1 MQLRKLKNISF
12 FSRFYLLGLLFLLNA
27 CADLKKA
34 VIHDYPKQMS
44 FVYDNK
50 VVIKDA
56 NNNIE
61 ALALANEL
69 SNYWDDSIK
78 AKQVRQFGVFNTIL
92 QPLRYQED
100 KLEPS
105 SQFMKNYLATKGYNQ
120 PILTPIVKVDTV
132 KEEWRARITMEIRLN
147 KKTLIDSVVYELNDS
162 LLQFIANKNTA
173 FAYVKK
179 GMVYSNESINNELDR
194 LVELFRANG
203 YYYFTKEKIFTEVD
217 TLNQQLMELNLDPLD
232 QINQV
237 LVAQKIEKEQPLWKL
252 SFQLRNNNNS
262 NSNEFKQYP
271 TGQQIFYTDL
281 KLSDNPDTVLAKG
294 LTYQAS
300 YKNIIQHYTKYKFKS
315 PLFEEQSII
324 KKGDLFNEN
333 LYYQTL
339 NNFSN
344 LGAWQ
349 QVDARTTIQ
358 NDSIYLH
365 YFLTPSLRHS
375 FNFDIEGSKNNS
387 QLVAGNLLGLSTS
400 VTFRD
405 RNVQKKSISSISNAR
420 AGIELNV
427 NNGNDNLTQ
436 TLLFNLGH
444 TYSFPNLIIP
454 FVPKRSTYTNQTRTT
469 FSLNGA
475 YIDRLNYY
483 KLKSFTTNWGYEL
496 KKNKNGAEN
505 IWTYK
510 PINVELYNL
519 NKFAKLD
526 SLLILN
532 PFLRSSFNEGNVIS
546 QTFNYLSTGTS
557 LKNPN
562 QNNYLR
568 IGIEEAGGLTGLLKG
583 ASSSIYRYIKAEVE
597 LRKLYKYQYTELAW
611 RFMGGW
617 GNNYSNDP
625 VLKGQLPFFKQFTA
639 GGPYSMRAWGL
650 RQLGLG
656 SSQFYDT
663 SLKSQSFD
671 RFGDF
676 QLEANL
682 EYRFPLFQWG
692 SYKIGSA
699 VYTDIGNIWNIRGT
713 ELDPAAGFKLDKL
726 YKDIAVAV
734 GTGLRMDFNYFIIRI
749 DYALKMKD
757 PTRLQNDG
765 WLDIRNLKWAEVKP
779 NGVKVNNYALQFGIG
794 LPF

>member
-12 FSRFYLLGLLFLLNA
+12 LSRFYLLGLLFLLNA

-34 VIHDYPKQMS
+34 VIHDYPKQIS

-92 QPLRYQED
+92 QPLRYQEN

-132 KEEWRARITMEIRLN
+132 KDEWRARITMEIRLN

-179 GMVYSNESINNELDR
+179 GMAYSNESVNNELDR

-252 SFQLRNNNNS
+252 SFQLRNNNS
-262 NSNEFKQYP
+262 NSNEFKQYT

-400 VTFRD
+400 ITFRD

-505 IWTYK
+505 TSTYK

-568 IGIEEAGGLTGLLKG
+568 IGIEEAGGLTGLFKG
-583 ASSSIYRYIKAEVE
+583 ASSRIYRYIKAEIE

-656 SSQFYDT
+656 SSQFYNT

-699 VYTDIGNIWNIRGT
+699 VFTDIGNIWNIRGT

>member
-427 NNGNDNLTQ
+427 NNGSDNLTQ

-454 FVPKRSTYTNQTRTT
+454 FVTKRSTYANQTRTT

-546 QTFNYLSTGTS
+546 QTFNYLSTETS

>member
-12 FSRFYLLGLLFLLNA
+12 LSRFYLLGLLFLLNA

-34 VIHDYPKQMS
+34 VIHDYPKQIS

-92 QPLRYQED
+92 QPLRYQEN

-132 KEEWRARITMEIRLN
+132 KDEWRARITMEIRLN

-179 GMVYSNESINNELDR
+179 GMVYSNESVNNELDR

-252 SFQLRNNNNS
+252 SFQLRNNNS
-262 NSNEFKQYP
+262 NSNEFKQYT

-400 VTFRD
+400 ITFRD

-505 IWTYK
+505 TSTYK

-568 IGIEEAGGLTGLLKG
+568 IGIEEAGGLTGLFKG
-583 ASSSIYRYIKAEVE
+583 ASSRIYRYIKAEIE

-656 SSQFYDT
+656 SSQFYNT

-699 VYTDIGNIWNIRGT
+699 VFTDIGNIWNIRGT

>member
-12 FSRFYLLGLLFLLNA
+12 LSRFYLLGLLFLLNA

-34 VIHDYPKQMS
+34 VIHDYPKQIS

-132 KEEWRARITMEIRLN
+132 KDEWRARITMEIRLN
-147 KKTLIDSVVYELNDS
+147 KKTLIDSVVYELNDN
-162 LLQFIANKNTA
+162 LLQSIANKNTA

-400 VTFRD
+400 ITFRD

-505 IWTYK
+505 TWTYK

-568 IGIEEAGGLTGLLKG
+568 IGIEEAGGLTGLFNG

-625 VLKGQLPFFKQFTA
+625 ILKGQLPFFKQFTA

-765 WLDIRNLKWAEVKP
+765 WLDIQNLKWAEVKP

>member
-12 FSRFYLLGLLFLLNA
+12 LSRFYLLGLLFLLNA

-34 VIHDYPKQMS
+34 VIHDYPKQIS

-56 NNNIE
+56 DNNIE

-78 AKQVRQFGVFNTIL
+78 AKQVRQFGVFNTLL

-105 SQFMKNYLATKGYNQ
+105 SQFMKNYLATKGYNH
-120 PILTPIVKVDTV
+120 PELRPIVKVDTV
-132 KEEWRARITMEIRLN
+132 NNEWRARLTMEIILN
-147 KKTLIDSVVYELNDS
+147 KKTLFDSVVYELSDT
-162 LLQFIANKNTA
+162 LLQSIAKNNTA

-179 GMVYSNESINNELDR
+179 GMAYSNESINNELDR

-203 YYYFTKEKIFTEVD
+203 YYFFTKEKIFAEVD

-237 LVAQKIEKEQPLWKL
+237 LDAEKTQQDHPLWKL
-252 SFQLRNNNNS
+252 SFQLRNTS
-262 NSNEFKQYP
+262 KNEFKQYP

-281 KLSDNPDTVLAKG
+281 KLSDNPDTILAKG
-294 LTYQAS
+294 LPNQES
-300 YKNIIQHYTKYKFKS
+300 YKNIIQHYTKYTFKS
-315 PLFEEQSII
+315 SLFEEQSII

-333 LYYQTL
+333 TYFQTL
-339 NNFSN
+339 NNFSS
-344 LGAWQ
+344 LGPWQ
-349 QVDARTTIQ
+349 QVDARTTLQ
-358 NDSIYLH
+358 NDSVYLH

-375 FNFDIEGSKNNS
+375 LNFDIEGSKNNS
-387 QLVAGNLLGLSTS
+387 QLVSGNLLGLSTS

-427 NNGNDNLTQ
+427 NNGNENLTQ

-454 FVPKRSTYTNQTRTT
+454 FVPKKSTYTHQTRSTL
-469 FSLNGA
+469 SLNGA

-505 IWTYK
+505 ILTYK
-510 PINVELYNL
+510 PINVELYHL
-519 NKFAKLD
+519 NKFSKLD

-568 IGIEEAGGLTGLLKG
+568 IGVEEAGGLTGLFNG
-583 ASSSIYRYIKAEVE
+583 ASSRIYRYIKAEIE
-597 LRKLYKYQYTELAW
+597 LRKLYKYPYTELAW

-625 VLKGQLPFFKQFTA
+625 ALKGQLPFFKQFTA

-663 SLKSQSFD
+663 SSKSQSFD

-699 VYTDIGNIWNIRGT
+699 VFTDIGNIWNIRDT
-713 ELDPAAGFKLDKL
+713 ELDPAAGFKFDKL

-734 GTGLRMDFNYFIIRI
+734 GTGIRMDFNYFIIRI

-757 PTRLQNDG
+757 PTRIQNNG

>member
-78 AKQVRQFGVFNTIL
+78 AKQVRQFGVFSTII

-105 SQFMKNYLATKGYNQ
+105 IQFMKNYLATKGYNH
-120 PILTPIVKVDTV
+120 PMITPIVKVDTIQQ
-132 KEEWRARITMEIRLN
+132 EWRAHLTMEIRLN
-147 KKTLIDSVVYELNDS
+147 TKTLIDAVVYELNDS
-162 LLQFIANKNTA
+162 LLQSIANKNTA
-173 FAYVKK
+173 LSYVKK
-179 GMVYSNESINNELDR
+179 GMAYSNESINNELDR

-203 YYYFTKEKIFTEVD
+203 YYYFTKEKIFAEVD
-217 TLNQQLMELNLDPLD
+217 TLNQQLMELNLDPLY

-237 LVAQKIEKEQPLWKL
+237 LEAEKTQRDHPLWKL
-252 SFQLRNNNNS
+252 SFQLRNTNK
-262 NSNEFKQYP
+262 NEFKQYS

-281 KLSDNPDTVLAKG
+281 KLSDNPDTILAKG
-294 LTYQAS
+294 LPYQES
-300 YKNIIQHYTKYKFKS
+300 YKNIIQQYTKYKFKS
-315 PLFEEQSII
+315 SLFEEQSII
-324 KKGDLFNEN
+324 KKGALFNEN
-333 LYYQTL
+333 AYFQTL
-339 NNFSN
+339 NNFSS
-344 LGAWQ
+344 LGPWQ
-349 QVDARTTIQ
+349 QVDARTTLR
-358 NDSIYLH
+358 NDSVYLH

-375 FNFDIEGSKNNS
+375 LNFDIEGSRNNS

-427 NNGNDNLTQ
+427 NNGNENLTQ

-454 FVPKRSTYTNQTRTT
+454 FVPKRNTYTNQTRSTL
-469 FSLNGA
+469 SLNGA

-483 KLKSFTTNWGYEL
+483 KLRSFITNWGYEL
-496 KKNKNGAEN
+496 KKNKNRAEN

-510 PINVELYNL
+510 PINVELYHL
-519 NKFAKLD
+519 TKFSKLD

-557 LKNPN
+557 LKNSN

-568 IGIEEAGGLTGLLKG
+568 IGIEEAGGLTGLFNG
-583 ASSSIYRYIKAEVE
+583 ASSRIYRYLKAEIE
-597 LRKLYKYQYTELAW
+597 LRKLYKYPYSELAW

-663 SLKSQSFD
+663 SSKSQSFD

-699 VYTDIGNIWNIRGT
+699 LFSDIGNIWNIRDT
-713 ELDPAAGFKLDKL
+713 ELDPAAGFKFDKL
-726 YKDIAVAV
+726 YKDIAVAI
-734 GTGLRMDFNYFIIRI
+734 GTGIRMDFNYFIIRV

>member
-454 FVPKRSTYTNQTRTT
+454 FVPKRSTYANQTRTT

-568 IGIEEAGGLTGLLKG
+568 IGIEEAGGLTGLFKG

>member
-1 MQLRKLKNISF
+1 MQLRRLKNISF

-27 CADLKKA
+27 CTDLKKA
-34 VIHDYPKQMS
+34 VIHDYPKQIN

-56 NNNIE
+56 SNNIE
-61 ALALANEL
+61 AQAISNDLA
-69 SNYWDDSIK
+69 NYWDDSLK
-78 AKQVRQFGVFNTIL
+78 VKQVRQFGFFSTLV
-92 QPLRYQED
+92 QPTRYQED

-105 SQFMKNYLATKGYNQ
+105 IQFMKNYLATKGYNH
-120 PILTPIVKVDTV
+120 PILKPIVKVDTV
-132 KEEWRARITMEIRLN
+132 KQEWRTHLTMELYLN
-147 KKTLIDSVVYELNDS
+147 KKTLIDAVVYELNDS
-162 LLQFIANKNTA
+162 LLQSIALKNNN

-179 GMVYSNESINNELDR
+179 GMAYSNESINNELDR

-203 YYYFTKEKIFTEVD
+203 YYYFTKEKLFAEVD
-217 TLNQQLMELNLDPLD
+217 TLNQKLMELSLDPLE
-232 QINQV
+232 QMNQV
-237 LVAQKIEKEQPLWKL
+237 LDAKKTKQEQPLWKL
-252 SFQLRNNNNS
+252 SFQLRNNSNNKS
-262 NSNEFKQYP
+262 EFKQYP
-271 TGQQIFYTDL
+271 IGQQIFYSDL
-281 KLSDNPDTVLAKG
+281 KLADNPDTILAKG
-294 LTYQAS
+294 LTQKEA
-300 YKNIIQHYTKYKFKS
+300 YKNIIHSYTQSKFKTT
-315 PLFEEQSII
+315 LFEEQSII
-324 KKGDLFNEN
+324 RKGDLFNEN
-333 LYYQTL
+333 LYFQTL
-339 NNFSN
+339 NNFSS

-349 QVDARTTIQ
+349 QVDARTTLL
-358 NDSIYLH
+358 NDSVYLH

-387 QLVAGNLLGLSTS
+387 QLVSGNLLGLSTS
-400 VTFRD
+400 ITLRD
-405 RNVQKKSISSISNAR
+405 RNVQKKSISSITSAR
-420 AGIELNV
+420 TGIELNV
-427 NNGNDNLTQ
+427 NNGKDNLKQ

-454 FVPKRSTYTNQTRTT
+454 FVPKSTNYPNQTRTN
-469 FSLNGA
+469 FSINGA
-475 YIDRLNYY
+475 YIDRLDYY
-483 KLKSFTTNWGYEL
+483 KLQSFTTNWGYEI
-496 KKNKNGAEN
+496 KKNKNGREET
-505 IWTYK
+505 WTYK
-510 PINVELYNL
+510 PLNVELYHL
-519 NKFAKLD
+519 NKFSKLD

-546 QTFNYLSTGTS
+546 QTFNYLHTGAS
-557 LKNPN
+557 IQHPN

-568 IGIEEAGGLTGLLKG
+568 MGIEEAGGIFGLFNG
-583 ASSSIYRYIKAEVE
+583 ASSTIYRYIKAELE
-597 LRKLYKYQYTELAW
+597 LRKLYKYKYTELAW

-663 SLKSQSFD
+663 SRKSQSFD
-671 RFGDF
+671 RFGDL
-676 QLEANL
+676 QLETNL

-699 VYTDIGNIWNIRGT
+699 VFTDIGNIWNIRDT
-713 ELDPAAGFKLDKL
+713 ELDPAAGFKFDKL
-726 YKDIAVAV
+726 YKDIAVAL
-734 GTGLRMDFNYFIIRI
+734 GTGIRMDFNYFIIRI

-779 NGVKVNNYALQFGIG
+779 NGAKVNNYALQFGIG

>member
-12 FSRFYLLGLLFLLNA
+12 LSRFYLLGLLFLLNA

-34 VIHDYPKQMS
+34 VIHDYPKQVS

-56 NNNIE
+56 GKNLE
-61 ALALANEL
+61 AQALSNEL
-69 SNYWDDSIK
+69 ANYWDDSLK
-78 AKQVRQFGVFNTIL
+78 VKQVRQFGFFNTIV

-105 SQFMKNYLATKGYNQ
+105 IQFMKNYLAIKGYNQ
-120 PILTPIVKVDTV
+120 PILTPIVKLDTV
-132 KEEWRARITMEIRLN
+132 KEEWRVHLTMEIRLN

-162 LLQFIANKNTA
+162 LLQSIAIKNTR

-179 GMVYSNESINNELDR
+179 GMAYSNESINNELDR

-203 YYYFTKEKIFTEVD
+203 YYFFTKEKIFAEVD
-217 TLNQQLMELNLDPLD
+217 TLNQGLMELNLDPLD
-232 QINQV
+232 QINQI
-237 LVAQKIEKEQPLWKL
+237 LDAEKTQRNHPLWKL
-252 SFQLRNNNNS
+252 SFQLRNS
-262 NSNEFKQYP
+262 NKNEFKQYP

-281 KLSDNPDTVLAKG
+281 KLSDNPDTVLANG
-294 LTYQAS
+294 LPQKES
-300 YKNIIQHYTKYKFKS
+300 YKNIIQYYTKYKFKS

-333 LYYQTL
+333 VYFQTL
-339 NNFSN
+339 NNFSS
-344 LGAWQ
+344 LGPWQ
-349 QVDARTTIQ
+349 QVDARTTLQ

-375 FNFDIEGSKNNS
+375 LNFDIEGSRNNS

-454 FVPKRSTYTNQTRTT
+454 FVPKRTTYTNQTRSTL
-469 FSLNGA
+469 SLNGA

-483 KLKSFTTNWGYEL
+483 KLRSFITNWGYEL
-496 KKNKNGAEN
+496 KKNKNRAEN

-510 PINVELYNL
+510 PINVELYHL
-519 NKFAKLD
+519 NKFSKLD

-546 QTFNYLSTGTS
+546 QTFNYLHTGTS

-568 IGIEEAGGLTGLLKG
+568 IGIEEAGGLTGLIPG
-583 ASSSIYRYIKAEVE
+583 ASTRIYRYIKAELE

-699 VYTDIGNIWNIRGT
+699 LYTDIGNIWNIRDT
-713 ELDPAAGFKLDKL
+713 ELDPAAGFKFDKL

-734 GTGLRMDFNYFIIRI
+734 GTGLRIDFNYFIIRI

-765 WLDIRNLKWAEVKP
+765 WLDIRNLKWSEVKP

>member
-50 VVIKDA
+50 VVIKDG

-162 LLQFIANKNTA
+162 LLQSIANKNTA

-262 NSNEFKQYP
+262 NSNEFKQYT

-568 IGIEEAGGLTGLLKG
+568 IGIEEAGGLTGLFKG

-656 SSQFYDT
+656 SSQFYNT

>member
-12 FSRFYLLGLLFLLNA
+12 LSRFYLLGLLFLLNA
-27 CADLKKA
+27 CADIKKA
-34 VIHDYPKQMS
+34 VIHDYPKQLS

-56 NNNIE
+56 GNNIE
-61 ALALANEL
+61 AQALSNEL
-69 SNYWDDSIK
+69 ANYWDDSVK
-78 AKQVRQFGVFNTIL
+78 VKQVRQFGVFNTIL
-92 QPLRYQED
+92 QPIPLQVD

-105 SQFMKNYLATKGYNQ
+105 VQFMKNYLSTKGYNH
-120 PILTPIVKVDTV
+120 PFLTPIVKVDTV
-132 KEEWRARITMEIRLN
+132 NNEWRARLTMEILLN
-147 KKTLIDSVVYELNDS
+147 KKTLIDSVVYELSDT
-162 LLQFIANKNTA
+162 LLQSIASQHKA

-179 GMVYSNESINNELDR
+179 GMAYSNESINNELDR

-203 YYYFTKEKIFTEVD
+203 YYFFTKEKIFTEVD
-217 TLNQQLMELNLDPLD
+217 TLNQQLMELSLDPLD

-237 LVAQKIEKEQPLWKL
+237 LTAQKTQKDNPHWKL
-252 SFQLRNNNNS
+252 SFQLRNTNK
-262 NSNEFKQYP
+262 NEFKQYP
-271 TGQQIFYTDL
+271 IGQQIFYSDL
-281 KLSDNPDTVLAKG
+281 KLADNPDTVLAKG
-294 LTYQAS
+294 LPQIES
-300 YKNIIQHYTKYKFKS
+300 YKNIIQTYTQYKFKS

-333 LYYQTL
+333 VYFQTL
-339 NNFSN
+339 NNFSS
-344 LGAWQ
+344 LGPWQ
-349 QVDARTTIQ
+349 QVDARTTLQ
-358 NDSIYLH
+358 NDSVYLH
-365 YFLTPSLRHS
+365 YFLTPSLRYS
-375 FNFDIEGSKNNS
+375 FNFDVEGSKNNS
-387 QLVAGNLLGLSTS
+387 QLVSGNLLGLSTS

-405 RNVQKKSISSISNAR
+405 RNVRKKSIISISSAR
-420 AGIELNV
+420 TGIELNV
-427 NNGNDNLTQ
+427 NNGNENLAQ
-436 TLLFNLGH
+436 TLLFNVGH

-454 FVPKRSTYTNQTRTT
+454 FVPKRTNYPNQTRST
-469 FSLNGA
+469 FSINGA

-496 KKNKNGAEN
+496 KKNRNGEEN
-505 IWTYK
+505 TWTYK
-510 PINVELYNL
+510 PVNVELYHL
-519 NKFAKLD
+519 NKFSKLD

-546 QTFNYLSTGTS
+546 QTFNYLHTGTS

-568 IGIEEAGGLTGLLKG
+568 IGIEEAGGLTGLIPG
-583 ASSSIYRYIKAEVE
+583 ASSRIYRYIKAEIE

-663 SLKSQSFD
+663 SSKSQSFD
-671 RFGDF
+671 RFGDL
-676 QLEANL
+676 QLETNL

-699 VYTDIGNIWNIRGT
+699 VYTDIGNIWNTRET
-713 ELDPAAGFKLDKL
+713 ELDPKAGFKLDRL

-734 GTGLRMDFNYFIIRI
+734 GTGIRMDFNYFIIRI

>member
-12 FSRFYLLGLLFLLNA
+12 LSRFYLLGLLFLLNA

-34 VIHDYPKQMS
+34 VIHDYPKQIS

-132 KEEWRARITMEIRLN
+132 KDEWRARITMEIRLN

-262 NSNEFKQYP
+262 NSNEFKQYT

-400 VTFRD
+400 ITFRD

-505 IWTYK
+505 TWTYK

-568 IGIEEAGGLTGLLKG
+568 IGIEEAGGLTGLFKG

-625 VLKGQLPFFKQFTA
+625 ILKGQLPFFKQFTA

-765 WLDIRNLKWAEVKP
+765 WLDIQNLKWAEVKP

>member
-50 VVIKDA
+50 VVVKDA

-69 SNYWDDSIK
+69 SNYWDDSLK
-78 AKQVRQFGVFNTIL
+78 AKQVRQFGFFNTIL

-105 SQFMKNYLATKGYNQ
+105 IQFMKNYLATKGYNQ
-120 PILTPIVKVDTV
+120 PILTPLVKVDTV
-132 KEEWRARITMEIRLN
+132 KQEWRARLTMEIRLN
-147 KKTLIDSVVYELNDS
+147 KKTLIDAVVYELNDS
-162 LLQFIANKNTA
+162 LLQSIANKNTA

-179 GMVYSNESINNELDR
+179 GMAYSNESINNELDR

-203 YYYFTKEKIFTEVD
+203 YYYFTKEKIFAEVD
-217 TLNQQLMELNLDPLD
+217 TLNQQLMELSLDPLE

-237 LVAQKIEKEQPLWKL
+237 LDAEKTQKDHPLWKL
-252 SFQLRNNNNS
+252 SFQLRNTS
-262 NSNEFKQYP
+262 KNEFKQYP

-281 KLSDNPDTVLAKG
+281 KLSDNPDTILAKG
-294 LTYQAS
+294 LPNQAS
-300 YKNIIQHYTKYKFKS
+300 YKNIIQQYTKYKFKS

-333 LYYQTL
+333 IYFQTL
-339 NNFSN
+339 NNFSS
-344 LGAWQ
+344 LGPWQ
-349 QVDARTTIQ
+349 QVDARTTLQ
-358 NDSIYLH
+358 NDSVYLH

-375 FNFDIEGSKNNS
+375 LNFDIEGSRNNS

-400 VTFRD
+400 VTLRD

-454 FVPKRSTYTNQTRTT
+454 FVPKRTTYTNQTRSTL
-469 FSLNGA
+469 SLNGS

-483 KLKSFTTNWGYEL
+483 KLRSFITNWGYEL
-496 KKNKNGAEN
+496 KKNKNRAEN

-510 PINVELYNL
+510 PINVELYRL
-519 NKFAKLD
+519 TKFSKLD

-557 LKNPN
+557 LKNSN

-568 IGIEEAGGLTGLLKG
+568 IGIEEAGGLTGLFNG
-583 ASSSIYRYIKAEVE
+583 ASSRIYRYLKAEIE
-597 LRKLYKYQYTELAW
+597 LRKLYKYQYTEFAW

-663 SLKSQSFD
+663 SSKSQSFD

-699 VYTDIGNIWNIRGT
+699 VYTDIGNIWNIRDT
-713 ELDPAAGFKLDKL
+713 ELDPAAGFKFNKL

-734 GTGLRMDFNYFIIRI
+734 GTGIRMDFNYFIIRV

-765 WLDIRNLKWAEVKP
+765 WLDIQNLKWAEVKP

>member
-61 ALALANEL
+61 ALAFANEL

-78 AKQVRQFGVFNTIL
+78 AKQVRQFGVFSTII

-105 SQFMKNYLATKGYNQ
+105 IQFMKNYLATKGYNH
-120 PILTPIVKVDTV
+120 PMITPIVKVDTIQQ
-132 KEEWRARITMEIRLN
+132 EWRAHLTMEIRLN
-147 KKTLIDSVVYELNDS
+147 TKTLIDAVVYELNDS
-162 LLQFIANKNTA
+162 LLQSIANKNTA
-173 FAYVKK
+173 LSYVKK
-179 GMVYSNESINNELDR
+179 GMAYSNESINNELDR

-203 YYYFTKEKIFTEVD
+203 YYYFTKEKIFAEVD
-217 TLNQQLMELNLDPLD
+217 TLNQQLMELNLDPLY

-237 LVAQKIEKEQPLWKL
+237 LEAEKTQRDHPLWKL
-252 SFQLRNNNNS
+252 SFQLRNTNK
-262 NSNEFKQYP
+262 NEFKQYS

-281 KLSDNPDTVLAKG
+281 KLSDNPDTILTKG
-294 LTYQAS
+294 LPYQES
-300 YKNIIQHYTKYKFKS
+300 YKNIIQQYTKYKFKS
-315 PLFEEQSII
+315 SLFEEQSII
-324 KKGDLFNEN
+324 KKGALFNEN
-333 LYYQTL
+333 AYFQTL
-339 NNFSN
+339 NNFSS
-344 LGAWQ
+344 LGPWQ
-349 QVDARTTIQ
+349 QVDARTTLR
-358 NDSIYLH
+358 NDSVYLH

-375 FNFDIEGSKNNS
+375 LNFDIEGSRNNS

-427 NNGNDNLTQ
+427 NNGNENLTQ

-454 FVPKRSTYTNQTRTT
+454 FVPKRNTYTNQTRSTL
-469 FSLNGA
+469 SLNGA

-483 KLKSFTTNWGYEL
+483 KLRSFITNWGYEL
-496 KKNKNGAEN
+496 KKNKSRAEN

-510 PINVELYNL
+510 PINVELYHL
-519 NKFAKLD
+519 TKFSKLD

-557 LKNPN
+557 LKNSK

-568 IGIEEAGGLTGLLKG
+568 IGIEEAGGLTGLFNG
-583 ASSSIYRYIKAEVE
+583 ASSRIYRYLKAEIE
-597 LRKLYKYQYTELAW
+597 LRKLYKYPYSELAW

-663 SLKSQSFD
+663 SSKSQSFD

-699 VYTDIGNIWNIRGT
+699 VFSDIGNIWNIRDT
-713 ELDPAAGFKLDKL
+713 ELDPAAGFKFDKL
-726 YKDIAVAV
+726 YKDIAVAI
-734 GTGLRMDFNYFIIRI
+734 GTGIRMDFNYFIIRV

>member
-1 MQLRKLKNISF
+1 
-12 FSRFYLLGLLFLLNA
+12 
-27 CADLKKA
+27 
-34 VIHDYPKQMS
+34 
-44 FVYDNK
+44 
-50 VVIKDA
+50 
-56 NNNIE
+56 
-61 ALALANEL
+61 
-69 SNYWDDSIK
+69 
-78 AKQVRQFGVFNTIL
+78 
-92 QPLRYQED
+92 
-100 KLEPS
+100 
-105 SQFMKNYLATKGYNQ
+105 
-120 PILTPIVKVDTV
+120 
-132 KEEWRARITMEIRLN
+132 
-147 KKTLIDSVVYELNDS
+147 
-162 LLQFIANKNTA
+162 
-173 FAYVKK
+173 
-179 GMVYSNESINNELDR
+179 
-194 LVELFRANG
+194 
-203 YYYFTKEKIFTEVD
+203 
-217 TLNQQLMELNLDPLD
+217 
-232 QINQV
+232 
-237 LVAQKIEKEQPLWKL
+237 
-252 SFQLRNNNNS
+252 
-262 NSNEFKQYP
+262 
-271 TGQQIFYTDL
+271 
-281 KLSDNPDTVLAKG
+281 
-294 LTYQAS
+294 
-300 YKNIIQHYTKYKFKS
+300 
-315 PLFEEQSII
+315 
-324 KKGDLFNEN
+324 
-333 LYYQTL
+333 
-339 NNFSN
+339 
-344 LGAWQ
+344 
-349 QVDARTTIQ
+349 
-358 NDSIYLH
+358 
-365 YFLTPSLRHS
+365 
-375 FNFDIEGSKNNS
+375 
-387 QLVAGNLLGLSTS
+387 
-400 VTFRD
+400 
-405 RNVQKKSISSISNAR
+405 VQKKSISSISNAR

-454 FVPKRSTYTNQTRTT
+454 FVPKRTTYANQTRSTL
-469 FSLNGA
+469 SLNGA

-483 KLKSFTTNWGYEL
+483 KLRSFITNWGYEL
-496 KKNKNGAEN
+496 KKNKNGTEN

-510 PINVELYNL
+510 PINVELYRL
-519 NKFAKLD
+519 TKFPKLD

-562 QNNYLR
+562 HNNYVR
-568 IGIEEAGGLTGLLKG
+568 IGIEEAGGLTGLFNG
-583 ASSSIYRYIKAEVE
+583 ASSSIYRYIKAEIE

-699 VYTDIGNIWNIRGT
+699 VYTDIGNIWNIRDT
-713 ELDPAAGFKLDKL
+713 ELDPAAGFKFDKL

-734 GTGLRMDFNYFIIRI
+734 GTGIRMDFNYFIIRV

>member
-50 VVIKDA
+50 VVVKDA

-105 SQFMKNYLATKGYNQ
+105 IQFMKNYLATKGYNN
-120 PILTPIVKVDTV
+120 PIVTPLVKVDTV
-132 KEEWRARITMEIRLN
+132 KEEWRARLTMEIRLN
-147 KKTLIDSVVYELNDS
+147 KKTLIDSVVYELSDS
-162 LLQFIANKNTA
+162 LLQSIANQNTA
-173 FAYVKK
+173 LAYVKK

-203 YYYFTKEKIFTEVD
+203 YYFFTKEKIFAEVD
-217 TLNQQLMELNLDPLD
+217 TLNQQLMELSLDPLD

-237 LVAQKIEKEQPLWKL
+237 LDAEKTQKDYPLWKL
-252 SFQLRNNNNS
+252 SFQLRNTS
-262 NSNEFKQYP
+262 KNEFKQYL

-294 LTYQAS
+294 LTNQAA
-300 YKNIIQHYTKYKFKS
+300 YKNIIQHYTKYTFKS

-333 LYYQTL
+333 AYFQTL
-339 NNFSN
+339 NNFSS
-344 LGAWQ
+344 LGPWQ
-349 QVDARTTIQ
+349 QVDARTTLQ
-358 NDSIYLH
+358 NDSVYLH

-375 FNFDIEGSKNNS
+375 LNFDIEGSRNNS

-454 FVPKRSTYTNQTRTT
+454 FVPKRTTYTNQNRSTL
-469 FSLNGA
+469 SLNGA

-483 KLKSFTTNWGYEL
+483 KLRSFITNWGYEL
-496 KKNKNGAEN
+496 KKNKNGNEN

-510 PINVELYNL
+510 PINIELYRL
-519 NKFAKLD
+519 TKFSKLD
-526 SLLILN
+526 SLIILN

-557 LKNPN
+557 LKNSN

-568 IGIEEAGGLTGLLKG
+568 IGIEEAGGLTGLFNG
-583 ASSSIYRYIKAEVE
+583 ASSSIYRYIKAEIE

-699 VYTDIGNIWNIRGT
+699 VYTDIGNIWNIRDT
-713 ELDPAAGFKLDKL
+713 ELDPAAGFKFDKL
-726 YKDIAVAV
+726 YKDLAVAV

>member
-50 VVIKDA
+50 VVVKDA

-105 SQFMKNYLATKGYNQ
+105 SQFMKNYLATKGYNN
-120 PILTPIVKVDTV
+120 PIVTPLVKVDTV
-132 KEEWRARITMEIRLN
+132 NDEWRARLTMEIRLN

-162 LLQFIANKNTA
+162 ILQSIANKHTA

-203 YYYFTKEKIFTEVD
+203 YYYFTKEKIFAEVD
-217 TLNQQLMELNLDPLD
+217 TLNQQLMDLSLDPLD

-237 LVAQKIEKEQPLWKL
+237 LLAEKTQKDHPLWKL
-252 SFQLRNNNNS
+252 SFQLRNTNK
-262 NSNEFKQYP
+262 NEFKQYP

-294 LTYQAS
+294 LANQES
-300 YKNIIQHYTKYKFKS
+300 YKNIIQHYTKYTFKS

-333 LYYQTL
+333 AYFQTL
-339 NNFSN
+339 NNFSS
-344 LGAWQ
+344 LGPWQ
-349 QVDARTTIQ
+349 QVDARTTLQ
-358 NDSIYLH
+358 NDSVYLH
-365 YFLTPSLRHS
+365 YFLMPSLRHS
-375 FNFDIEGSKNNS
+375 LNFDIEGSRNNS

-454 FVPKRSTYTNQTRTT
+454 FVPKRTTYTNQTRSSL
-469 FSLNGA
+469 SLNGA

-496 KKNKNGAEN
+496 KKNKNGTEN

-510 PINVELYNL
+510 PINVELYHL
-519 NKFAKLD
+519 TKFSKLD

-557 LKNPN
+557 LKNSN

-568 IGIEEAGGLTGLLKG
+568 IGIEEAGGLTGLFKG

-617 GNNYSNDP
+617 GNNYSKDP
-625 VLKGQLPFFKQFTA
+625 VLKEQLPFFKQFTA

-713 ELDPAAGFKLDKL
+713 ELDPAAGFKFDKL

-734 GTGLRMDFNYFIIRI
+734 GTGIRMDFNYFIIRV

>member
-1 MQLRKLKNISF
+1 MQLRRLKNISF

-27 CADLKKA
+27 CTDLKKA
-34 VIHDYPKQMS
+34 VIHDYPKQIN

-56 NNNIE
+56 SNNIE
-61 ALALANEL
+61 AQAISNDLA
-69 SNYWDDSIK
+69 NYWDDSLK
-78 AKQVRQFGVFNTIL
+78 VKQVRQFGFFSTLI
-92 QPLRYQED
+92 QPTRYQED

-105 SQFMKNYLATKGYNQ
+105 KQFMKNYLATKGYNH
-120 PILTPIVKVDTV
+120 PILKPIVKVDTV
-132 KEEWRARITMEIRLN
+132 KQEWRTHLTMELYLN
-147 KKTLIDSVVYELNDS
+147 KKTLIDAVVYELNDS
-162 LLQFIANKNTA
+162 LLQSIALKNNN

-179 GMVYSNESINNELDR
+179 GMAYSNESINNELDR

-203 YYYFTKEKIFTEVD
+203 YYYFTKEKLFAEVD
-217 TLNQQLMELNLDPLD
+217 TLNQKLMELSLDPLE
-232 QINQV
+232 QMNQV
-237 LVAQKIEKEQPLWKL
+237 LDAKKTEQEQPLWKL
-252 SFQLRNNNNS
+252 SFQLRNNSNNKS
-262 NSNEFKQYP
+262 EFKQYP
-271 TGQQIFYTDL
+271 IGQQIFYSDL
-281 KLSDNPDTVLAKG
+281 KLADNPDTILAKG
-294 LTYQAS
+294 LTQKEA
-300 YKNIIQHYTKYKFKS
+300 YKNIIHSYTQSKFKTT
-315 PLFEEQSII
+315 LFEEQSII
-324 KKGDLFNEN
+324 RKGDLFNEN
-333 LYYQTL
+333 LYFQTL
-339 NNFSN
+339 NNFSS

-349 QVDARTTIQ
+349 QVDARTTLL
-358 NDSIYLH
+358 NDSVYLH

-387 QLVAGNLLGLSTS
+387 QLVSGNLLGLSTS
-400 VTFRD
+400 ITLRD
-405 RNVQKKSISSISNAR
+405 RNVQKKSISSITSAR
-420 AGIELNV
+420 TGIELNV
-427 NNGNDNLTQ
+427 NNGKDNLKQ

-454 FVPKRSTYTNQTRTT
+454 FVPKSTNYPNQTRTN
-469 FSLNGA
+469 FSINGA
-475 YIDRLNYY
+475 YIDRLDYY
-483 KLKSFTTNWGYEL
+483 KLQSFTTNWGYEI
-496 KKNKNGAEN
+496 KKNKNGREET
-505 IWTYK
+505 WTYK
-510 PINVELYNL
+510 PLNVELYHL
-519 NKFAKLD
+519 NKFSKLD

-546 QTFNYLSTGTS
+546 QTFNYLHTGAS
-557 LKNPN
+557 IQHPN

-568 IGIEEAGGLTGLLKG
+568 MGIEEAGGIFGLFNG
-583 ASSSIYRYIKAEVE
+583 ASSTIYRYIKAELE
-597 LRKLYKYQYTELAW
+597 LRKLYKYKYTELAW

-663 SLKSQSFD
+663 SRKSQSFD
-671 RFGDF
+671 RFGDL
-676 QLEANL
+676 QLETNL

-699 VYTDIGNIWNIRGT
+699 VFTDIGNIWNIRDT
-713 ELDPAAGFKLDKL
+713 ELDPAAGFKFDKL
-726 YKDIAVAV
+726 YKDIAVAL
-734 GTGLRMDFNYFIIRI
+734 GTGIRMDFNYFIIRI

-779 NGVKVNNYALQFGIG
+779 NGAKVNNYALQFGIG

>member
-50 VVIKDA
+50 VVVKGA

-105 SQFMKNYLATKGYNQ
+105 IQFMKNYLATKGYNQ
-120 PILTPIVKVDTV
+120 PILTSLVKVDTV
-132 KEEWRARITMEIRLN
+132 KEEWRAHLTMEIRLN
-147 KKTLIDSVVYELNDS
+147 KKTLIDAVVYELNDS
-162 LLQFIANKNTA
+162 LLQSIANKNTS

-203 YYYFTKEKIFTEVD
+203 YYYFTKEKIFAEVD
-217 TLNQQLMELNLDPLD
+217 TLNQQLMELSLDPLD

-237 LVAQKIEKEQPLWKL
+237 LDAEKTQKDYPLWKL
-252 SFQLRNNNNS
+252 SFQLRNS
-262 NSNEFKQYP
+262 SKNEFKQYP
-271 TGQQIFYTDL
+271 TGQQMFYTDL
-281 KLSDNPDTVLAKG
+281 KLSDNPDTVLAQG
-294 LTYQAS
+294 LPNQVA
-300 YKNIIQHYTKYKFKS
+300 YKNIIQHYTKYTFKS

-333 LYYQTL
+333 AYFQTL
-339 NNFSN
+339 NNFSS

-349 QVDARTTIQ
+349 QVDARTTLQ
-358 NDSIYLH
+358 NDSVYLH
-365 YFLTPSLRHS
+365 YFLMPSLRHS
-375 FNFDIEGSKNNS
+375 LNFDIEGSRNNS

-454 FVPKRSTYTNQTRTT
+454 FVPKRTTYTNQNRSTL
-469 FSLNGA
+469 SLNGA

-483 KLKSFTTNWGYEL
+483 KLRSFITNWGYEL
-496 KKNKNGAEN
+496 KKNKNGNEN

-510 PINVELYNL
+510 PINIELYRL
-519 NKFAKLD
+519 TKFSKLD
-526 SLLILN
+526 SLIILN

-546 QTFNYLSTGTS
+546 QTFNYFSTGTS
-557 LKNPN
+557 LKNSN

-568 IGIEEAGGLTGLLKG
+568 IGIEEAGGLTGLFNG
-583 ASSSIYRYIKAEVE
+583 ASSRIYRYIKAEIE

-699 VYTDIGNIWNIRGT
+699 VYTDIGNIWNIRNT
-713 ELDPAAGFKLDKL
+713 ELDPAAGFKFDKL

-734 GTGLRMDFNYFIIRI
+734 GTGIRMDFNYFIIRI

-765 WLDIRNLKWAEVKP
+765 WLDILNLKWAEVKP

>member
-427 NNGNDNLTQ
+427 NNGSDNLTQ

-454 FVPKRSTYTNQTRTT
+454 FVTKRSTYANQTRTT

>member
-50 VVIKDA
+50 VVVKDA

-69 SNYWDDSIK
+69 SNYWDDSLK
-78 AKQVRQFGVFNTIL
+78 AKQVRQFGFFNTIL

-105 SQFMKNYLATKGYNQ
+105 IQFMKNYLATKGYNQ
-120 PILTPIVKVDTV
+120 PILTPLVKVDTV
-132 KEEWRARITMEIRLN
+132 KQEWRARLTMEIRLN
-147 KKTLIDSVVYELNDS
+147 KKTLIDAVVYELNDS
-162 LLQFIANKNTA
+162 LLQSIANKNTA

-179 GMVYSNESINNELDR
+179 GMAYSNESINNELDR

-203 YYYFTKEKIFTEVD
+203 YYYFTKEKIFAEVD
-217 TLNQQLMELNLDPLD
+217 TLNQQLMELSLDPLE

-237 LVAQKIEKEQPLWKL
+237 LDAEKTQKDHPLWKL
-252 SFQLRNNNNS
+252 SFQLRNTS
-262 NSNEFKQYP
+262 KNEFKQYP
-271 TGQQIFYTDL
+271 TGQQIFYSDL
-281 KLSDNPDTVLAKG
+281 KLSDNPDTILAKG
-294 LTYQAS
+294 LPNQAS
-300 YKNIIQHYTKYKFKS
+300 YKNIIQQYTKYKFKS

-333 LYYQTL
+333 IYFQTL
-339 NNFSN
+339 NNFSS
-344 LGAWQ
+344 LGPWQ
-349 QVDARTTIQ
+349 QVDARTTLQ
-358 NDSIYLH
+358 NDSVYLH

-375 FNFDIEGSKNNS
+375 LNFDIEGSRNNS

-400 VTFRD
+400 VTLRD

-454 FVPKRSTYTNQTRTT
+454 FVPKRTTYTNQTRSTL
-469 FSLNGA
+469 SLNGS

-483 KLKSFTTNWGYEL
+483 KLRSFITNWGYEL
-496 KKNKNGAEN
+496 KKNKNRAEN

-510 PINVELYNL
+510 PINVELYRL
-519 NKFAKLD
+519 TKFSKLD

-557 LKNPN
+557 LKNSN
-562 QNNYLR
+562 HNNYLR
-568 IGIEEAGGLTGLLKG
+568 IGIEEAGGLTGLFNG
-583 ASSSIYRYIKAEVE
+583 ASSRIYRYLKAEIE
-597 LRKLYKYQYTELAW
+597 LRKLYKYQYTEFAW

-663 SLKSQSFD
+663 SSKSQSFD

-699 VYTDIGNIWNIRGT
+699 VYTDIGNIWNIRDT
-713 ELDPAAGFKLDKL
+713 ELDPAAGFKFNKL

-734 GTGLRMDFNYFIIRI
+734 GTGIRMDFNYFIIRV

-765 WLDIRNLKWAEVKP
+765 WLDIKNLKWAEVKP

>member
-50 VVIKDA
+50 VVVKDA
-56 NNNIE
+56 DNNIE

-69 SNYWDDSIK
+69 SNYWDDSLK
-78 AKQVRQFGVFNTIL
+78 AKQVRQFGFFNTIL

-105 SQFMKNYLATKGYNQ
+105 IQFMKNYLATKGYNQ
-120 PILTPIVKVDTV
+120 PILTPLVKVDTV
-132 KEEWRARITMEIRLN
+132 KQEWRALLTMEIRLN
-147 KKTLIDSVVYELNDS
+147 KKTLIDAVVYELNDS
-162 LLQFIANKNTA
+162 LLQSIANKNTA

-179 GMVYSNESINNELDR
+179 GMAYSNESINNELDR

-203 YYYFTKEKIFTEVD
+203 YYYFTKEKIFAEVD
-217 TLNQQLMELNLDPLD
+217 TLNQQLMELSLDPLE

-237 LVAQKIEKEQPLWKL
+237 LDAEKTQKDHPLWKL
-252 SFQLRNNNNS
+252 SFQLRNTS
-262 NSNEFKQYP
+262 KNEFKQYP

-281 KLSDNPDTVLAKG
+281 KLSDNPDTILAKG
-294 LTYQAS
+294 LPNQAS
-300 YKNIIQHYTKYKFKS
+300 YKNIIQQYTKYKFKS

-333 LYYQTL
+333 IYFQTL
-339 NNFSN
+339 NNFSS
-344 LGAWQ
+344 LGPWQ
-349 QVDARTTIQ
+349 QVDARTTLQ
-358 NDSIYLH
+358 NDSVYLH

-375 FNFDIEGSKNNS
+375 LNFDIEGSRNNS

-454 FVPKRSTYTNQTRTT
+454 FVPKRTTYTNQTRSTL
-469 FSLNGA
+469 SLNGS

-483 KLKSFTTNWGYEL
+483 KLRSFITNWGYEL
-496 KKNKNGAEN
+496 KKNKNRAEN

-510 PINVELYNL
+510 PINVELYRL
-519 NKFAKLD
+519 TKFSKLD

-557 LKNPN
+557 LKNSN
-562 QNNYLR
+562 HNNYLR
-568 IGIEEAGGLTGLLKG
+568 IGIEEAGGLTGLFNG
-583 ASSSIYRYIKAEVE
+583 ASSRIYRYLKAEIE
-597 LRKLYKYQYTELAW
+597 LRKLYKYQYTEFAW

-663 SLKSQSFD
+663 SSKSQSFD

-699 VYTDIGNIWNIRGT
+699 VYTDIGNIWNIRDT
-713 ELDPAAGFKLDKL
+713 ELDPAAGFKFNKL

-734 GTGLRMDFNYFIIRI
+734 GTGIRMDFNYFIIRV

-765 WLDIRNLKWAEVKP
+765 WLDIQNLKWAEVKP

>member
-50 VVIKDA
+50 VVVKDA

-61 ALALANEL
+61 ALGLANEL

-105 SQFMKNYLATKGYNQ
+105 IQFMKNYLATKGYNN
-120 PILTPIVKVDTV
+120 PILTPLVKVDTV
-132 KEEWRARITMEIRLN
+132 KQEWRARLTMEIRLN

-162 LLQFIANKNTA
+162 LLQTIAKKNTA

-179 GMVYSNESINNELDR
+179 GMAYSNESINNELDR

-203 YYYFTKEKIFTEVD
+203 YYFFTKEKIFAEVD
-217 TLNQQLMELNLDPLD
+217 TLNQQLMELSLDPLD

-237 LVAQKIEKEQPLWKL
+237 LDAQKTQKDYPLWKL
-252 SFQLRNNNNS
+252 SFQLRNTS
-262 NSNEFKQYP
+262 KNEFKQYP

-294 LTYQAS
+294 LPNQVA
-300 YKNIIQHYTKYKFKS
+300 YKNIIQHYTKYTFKS

-333 LYYQTL
+333 AYFQTL
-339 NNFSN
+339 NNFSS
-344 LGAWQ
+344 LGPWQ
-349 QVDARTTIQ
+349 QVDARTTLQ
-358 NDSIYLH
+358 NDSVYLH

-375 FNFDIEGSKNNS
+375 LNFDIEGSRNNS

-400 VTFRD
+400 VTLRD
-405 RNVQKKSISSISNAR
+405 RNLQKKSISSISNAR

-454 FVPKRSTYTNQTRTT
+454 FVPKRTTYTNQTRSTL
-469 FSLNGA
+469 SLNGS

-483 KLKSFTTNWGYEL
+483 KLRSFITNWGYEL
-496 KKNKNGAEN
+496 KKNKNRAEN

-510 PINVELYNL
+510 PINVELYRL
-519 NKFAKLD
+519 TKFSKLD

-557 LKNPN
+557 LKNSN

-568 IGIEEAGGLTGLLKG
+568 IGIEEAGGLTGLFNG
-583 ASSSIYRYIKAEVE
+583 ASSRIYRYLKAEIE
-597 LRKLYKYQYTELAW
+597 LRKLYKYQYTEFAW

-663 SLKSQSFD
+663 SSKSQSFD

-699 VYTDIGNIWNIRGT
+699 VYTDIGNIWNIRDT
-713 ELDPAAGFKLDKL
+713 ELDPAAGFKFDKL
-726 YKDIAVAV
+726 YKDIAVAL
-734 GTGLRMDFNYFIIRI
+734 GTGIRIDFNYFIIRV

-765 WLDIRNLKWAEVKP
+765 WLDIQNLKWAEVKP

>member
-1 MQLRKLKNISF
+1 MQLRRLKNISF

-27 CADLKKA
+27 CTDLKKA
-34 VIHDYPKQMS
+34 VIHDYPKQIN

-56 NNNIE
+56 SNNIE
-61 ALALANEL
+61 AQAISNDLA
-69 SNYWDDSIK
+69 NYWDDSLK
-78 AKQVRQFGVFNTIL
+78 VKQVRQFGFFSTLV
-92 QPLRYQED
+92 QPTRYQED
-100 KLEPS
+100 KLELS
-105 SQFMKNYLATKGYNQ
+105 IQFMKNYLATKGYNH
-120 PILTPIVKVDTV
+120 PILKPIVKVDTV
-132 KEEWRARITMEIRLN
+132 KQEWRTHLTMELYLN
-147 KKTLIDSVVYELNDS
+147 KKTLIDAVVYELNDS
-162 LLQFIANKNTA
+162 LLQSIALKNNN

-179 GMVYSNESINNELDR
+179 GMAYSNESINNELDR

-203 YYYFTKEKIFTEVD
+203 YYYFTKEKLFAEVD
-217 TLNQQLMELNLDPLD
+217 TLNQKLMELSLDPLE
-232 QINQV
+232 QMNQV
-237 LVAQKIEKEQPLWKL
+237 LDAKKTEQEQPLWKL
-252 SFQLRNNNNS
+252 SFQLRNNSNNKS
-262 NSNEFKQYP
+262 EFKQYP
-271 TGQQIFYTDL
+271 IGQQIFYSDL
-281 KLSDNPDTVLAKG
+281 KLADNPDTILAKG
-294 LTYQAS
+294 LTQKEA
-300 YKNIIQHYTKYKFKS
+300 YKNIIHSYTQSKFKTT
-315 PLFEEQSII
+315 LFEEQSII
-324 KKGDLFNEN
+324 RKGDLFNEN
-333 LYYQTL
+333 LYFQTL
-339 NNFSN
+339 NNFSS

-349 QVDARTTIQ
+349 QVDARTTLL
-358 NDSIYLH
+358 NDSVYLH

-387 QLVAGNLLGLSTS
+387 QLVSGNLLGLSTS
-400 VTFRD
+400 ITLRD
-405 RNVQKKSISSISNAR
+405 RNVQKKSISSITSAR
-420 AGIELNV
+420 TGIELNV
-427 NNGNDNLTQ
+427 NNGKDNLKQ

-454 FVPKRSTYTNQTRTT
+454 FVPKSTNYPNQTRTN
-469 FSLNGA
+469 FSINGA
-475 YIDRLNYY
+475 YIDRLDYY
-483 KLKSFTTNWGYEL
+483 KLQSFTTNWGYEI
-496 KKNKNGAEN
+496 KKNKNGREET
-505 IWTYK
+505 WTYK
-510 PINVELYNL
+510 PLNVELYHL
-519 NKFAKLD
+519 NKFSKLD

-546 QTFNYLSTGTS
+546 QTFNYLHTGAS
-557 LKNPN
+557 IQHPN

-568 IGIEEAGGLTGLLKG
+568 MGIEEAGGIFGLFNG
-583 ASSSIYRYIKAEVE
+583 ASSTIYRYIKAELE
-597 LRKLYKYQYTELAW
+597 LRKLYKYKYTELAW

-663 SLKSQSFD
+663 SRKSQSFD
-671 RFGDF
+671 RFGDL
-676 QLEANL
+676 QLETNL

-699 VYTDIGNIWNIRGT
+699 VFTDIGNIWNIRDT
-713 ELDPAAGFKLDKL
+713 ELDPAAGFKFDKL
-726 YKDIAVAV
+726 YKDIAVAL
-734 GTGLRMDFNYFIIRI
+734 GTGIRMDFNYFIIRI

-779 NGVKVNNYALQFGIG
+779 NGAKVNNYALQFGIG

>member
-50 VVIKDA
+50 VVVKGA

-105 SQFMKNYLATKGYNQ
+105 IQFMKNYLATKGYNQ
-120 PILTPIVKVDTV
+120 PILTSIVKVDTV
-132 KEEWRARITMEIRLN
+132 KEEWRAHLTMEIRLN
-147 KKTLIDSVVYELNDS
+147 KKTLIDAVVYELNDS
-162 LLQFIANKNTA
+162 LLQSIANKNTS

-203 YYYFTKEKIFTEVD
+203 YYYFTKEKIFAEVD
-217 TLNQQLMELNLDPLD
+217 TLNQQLMELSLDPLD

-237 LVAQKIEKEQPLWKL
+237 LDAEKTQKDYPLWKL
-252 SFQLRNNNNS
+252 SFQLRNS
-262 NSNEFKQYP
+262 SKNEFKQYP
-271 TGQQIFYTDL
+271 TGQQMFYTDL
-281 KLSDNPDTVLAKG
+281 KLSDNPDTVLAQG
-294 LTYQAS
+294 LPNQVA
-300 YKNIIQHYTKYKFKS
+300 YKNIIQHYTKYTFKS

-333 LYYQTL
+333 AYFQTL
-339 NNFSN
+339 NNFSS

-349 QVDARTTIQ
+349 QVDARTTLQ
-358 NDSIYLH
+358 NDSVYLH
-365 YFLTPSLRHS
+365 YFLMPSLRHS
-375 FNFDIEGSKNNS
+375 LNFDIEGSRNNS

-454 FVPKRSTYTNQTRTT
+454 FVPKRTTYTNQNRSTL
-469 FSLNGA
+469 SLNGA

-483 KLKSFTTNWGYEL
+483 KLRSFITNWGYEL
-496 KKNKNGAEN
+496 KKNKNGNEN

-510 PINVELYNL
+510 PINIELYRL
-519 NKFAKLD
+519 TKFSKLD
-526 SLLILN
+526 SLIILN

-557 LKNPN
+557 LKNSN

-568 IGIEEAGGLTGLLKG
+568 IGIEEAGGLTGLFNG
-583 ASSSIYRYIKAEVE
+583 ASSRIYRYIKAEIE
-597 LRKLYKYQYTELAW
+597 LRKLYKYQYTDLAW

-699 VYTDIGNIWNIRGT
+699 VYTDIGNIWNIRNT
-713 ELDPAAGFKLDKL
+713 ELDPAAGFKFDKL

-734 GTGLRMDFNYFIIRI
+734 GTGIRMDFNYFIIRI

-765 WLDIRNLKWAEVKP
+765 WLDILNLKWAEVKP

>member
-1 MQLRKLKNISF
+1 M
-12 FSRFYLLGLLFLLNA
+12 SRFYLLGLLFLLNA

-34 VIHDYPKQMS
+34 VIHDYPKQIS

-132 KEEWRARITMEIRLN
+132 KDEWRARITMEIRLN
-147 KKTLIDSVVYELNDS
+147 KKTLIDSVVYELNDN
-162 LLQFIANKNTA
+162 LLQSISNKNTA

-252 SFQLRNNNNS
+252 SFQLRNNNNNS
-262 NSNEFKQYP
+262 NSNEFKQYT

-400 VTFRD
+400 ITFRD

-505 IWTYK
+505 TWTYK

-557 LKNPN
+557 LKNSN

-568 IGIEEAGGLTGLLKG
+568 IGIEEAGGLTGLFNG

-625 VLKGQLPFFKQFTA
+625 ILKGQLPFFKQFTA

-699 VYTDIGNIWNIRGT
+699 VFTDIGNIWNIRGT

-765 WLDIRNLKWAEVKP
+765 WLDIQNLKWAEVKP

>member
-1 MQLRKLKNISF
+1 MQLRRLKNISF

-27 CADLKKA
+27 CTDLKKA
-34 VIHDYPKQMS
+34 VIHDYPKQIN

-56 NNNIE
+56 SNNIE
-61 ALALANEL
+61 AQAISNDLA
-69 SNYWDDSIK
+69 NYWDDSLK
-78 AKQVRQFGVFNTIL
+78 VKQVRQFGFFSTLV
-92 QPLRYQED
+92 QPTRYQED

-105 SQFMKNYLATKGYNQ
+105 IQFMKNYLATKGYNH
-120 PILTPIVKVDTV
+120 PILKPIVKVDTV
-132 KEEWRARITMEIRLN
+132 KQEWRTHLTMELYLN
-147 KKTLIDSVVYELNDS
+147 KKTLIDAVVYELNDS
-162 LLQFIANKNTA
+162 LLQSIALKNNN

-179 GMVYSNESINNELDR
+179 GMAYSNESINNELDR

-203 YYYFTKEKIFTEVD
+203 YYYFTKEKLFAEVD
-217 TLNQQLMELNLDPLD
+217 TLNQKLMELSIDPLE
-232 QINQV
+232 QMNQV
-237 LVAQKIEKEQPLWKL
+237 LDAKKTEQEQPLWKL
-252 SFQLRNNNNS
+252 SFQLRNNSNNKS
-262 NSNEFKQYP
+262 EFKQYP
-271 TGQQIFYTDL
+271 IGQQIFYSDL
-281 KLSDNPDTVLAKG
+281 KLADNPDTILAKG
-294 LTYQAS
+294 LTQKEA
-300 YKNIIQHYTKYKFKS
+300 YKNIIHSYTQSKFKTT
-315 PLFEEQSII
+315 LFEEQSII
-324 KKGDLFNEN
+324 RKGDLFNEN
-333 LYYQTL
+333 LYFQTL
-339 NNFSN
+339 NNFSS

-349 QVDARTTIQ
+349 QVDARTTLL
-358 NDSIYLH
+358 NDSVYLH

-387 QLVAGNLLGLSTS
+387 QLVSGNLLGLSTS
-400 VTFRD
+400 ITLRD
-405 RNVQKKSISSISNAR
+405 RNVQKKSISSITSAR
-420 AGIELNV
+420 TGIELNV
-427 NNGNDNLTQ
+427 NNGKDNLKQ

-454 FVPKRSTYTNQTRTT
+454 FVPKSTNYPNQTRTN
-469 FSLNGA
+469 FSINGA
-475 YIDRLNYY
+475 YIDRLDYY
-483 KLKSFTTNWGYEL
+483 KLQSFTTNWGYEI
-496 KKNKNGAEN
+496 KKNKNGREET
-505 IWTYK
+505 WTYK
-510 PINVELYNL
+510 PLNVELYHL
-519 NKFAKLD
+519 NKFSKLD

-546 QTFNYLSTGTS
+546 QTFNYLHTGAS
-557 LKNPN
+557 IQHPN

-568 IGIEEAGGLTGLLKG
+568 MGIEEAGGIFGLFNG
-583 ASSSIYRYIKAEVE
+583 ASSTIYRYIKAELE
-597 LRKLYKYQYTELAW
+597 LRKLYKYKYTELAW

-663 SLKSQSFD
+663 SRKSQSFD
-671 RFGDF
+671 RFGDL
-676 QLEANL
+676 QLETNL

-699 VYTDIGNIWNIRGT
+699 VFTDIGNIWNIRDT
-713 ELDPAAGFKLDKL
+713 ELDPAAGFKFDKL
-726 YKDIAVAV
+726 YKDIAVAL
-734 GTGLRMDFNYFIIRI
+734 GTGIRMDFNYFIIRI

-779 NGVKVNNYALQFGIG
+779 NGAKVNNYALQFGIG